1 MCDVGCA
8 RMEGEGRV
16 LSERV
21 TVGARRV
28 ECAQCGAGGM
38 QAVHQRENA

>member
-1 MCDVGCA
+1 MCDVDCA

-21 TVGARRV
+21 TVGAPSVESRV
-28 ECAQCGAGGM
+28 CVRE
-38 QAVHQRENA
+38 QAVHLRRENA

>member
-1 MCDVGCA
+1 MCDVDCA

-28 ECAQCGAGGM
+28 ECAVCVGGM